1 MNMIKK
7 ITIILLISMSFLT
20 IGFSKGCN
28 PNVDG
33 IKWYHDSAEKK
44 ALYIQAYNVAS
55 QKIKHEVATQKLK
68 KGEWGIIL
76 DVDETT
82 LDDSWVEYSDYKNYE
97 FNENIYLK
105 VKGVATPGV
114 VKFTHFI
121 HNLGGLVS
129 FVTNR
134 HATDEKII
142 EATVRNLEK
151 EDVYLDQV
159 LFSNPKLENKDDK
172 NPRFKAVET
181 GKYNEDIITTSKLP
195 PHMVIAYFGDNIQ
208 DFPNLKQKDMAK
220 ANEDA
225 FKGFGNKYFIVPNSM
240 YGSWM

>member
-1 MNMIKK
+1 M
-7 ITIILLISMSFLT
+7 
-20 IGFSKGCN
+20 
-28 PNVDG
+28 
-33 IKWYHDSAEKK
+33 
-44 ALYIQAYNVAS
+44 
-55 QKIKHEVATQKLK
+55 
-68 KGEWGIIL
+68 
-76 DVDETT
+76 
-82 LDDSWVEYSDYKNYE
+82 
-97 FNENIYLK
+97 
-105 VKGVATPGV
+105 
-114 VKFTHFI
+114 
-121 HNLGGLVS
+121 GLVS

-151 EDVYLDQV
+151 EDVYFDQV

-225 FKGFGNKYFIVPNSM
+225 FKDFGNKYFIVPNSM